1 MKCSVNSELNY
12 VKFKV
17 KPLKYLKSKDKTIE
31 EMIERAHIAQLKNIF
46 SMGF

>member
-1 MKCSVNSELNY
+1 MKCSVNSELNFI
-12 VKFKV
+12 KFKA

-31 EMIERAHIAQLKNIF
+31 EMIERAYIAELKNIF